1 MSNNVND
8 TMKMINTINL
18 IKKGAKSA
26 SIQVNCTHVNSLK
39 KKTVKRELYTGISL

>member
-39 KKTVKRELYTGISL
+39 KNSQKRVVYRN